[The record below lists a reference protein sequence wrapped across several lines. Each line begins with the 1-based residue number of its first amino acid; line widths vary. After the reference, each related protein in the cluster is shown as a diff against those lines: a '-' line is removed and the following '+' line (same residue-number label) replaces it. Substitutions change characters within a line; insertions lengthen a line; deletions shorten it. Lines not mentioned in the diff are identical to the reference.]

1 MKNKISISAV
11 SYLNTKPF
19 LYGLHAC
26 GLSDS
31 IDLSLDIPSVCARK
45 LSEGAVELGL
55 VPVAAIPSIPNA
67 QIISNYCI
75 GTLGAVKTVGI
86 YAACPMQNITHL
98 YLDYQSR
105 TSVALSKYLLQ
116 QHWKI
121 HPVFIDAKEGYEAQV
136 KGTKAA
142 LIIGDR
148 TIDLEQHY
156 PYFYDLGTA
165 WKQHSGRP
173 FVFAA
178 WVSNRPLSDTF
189 KKQFN
194 EALGCGI
201 AQRHRVAELF
211 QSSYPS
217 FDVHAYYH
225 DYISYELDHSKR
237 EALRF
242 FLEEV
247 APKQASSWA
256 R

>member
-19 LYGLHAC
+19 LYGLYAS
-26 GLSDS
+26 GLGDS
-31 IDLSLDIPSVCARK
+31 IDLSLDIPSTCARK
-45 LSEGAVELGL
+45 LAEGSVELGL

-67 QIISNYCI
+67 KIVSDYCI

-86 YAACPMQNITHL
+86 YAQCPIQDITHL

-116 QHWKI
+116 KYWNVQ
-121 HPVFIDAKEGYEAQV
+121 PVFIDAKAGYEACV
-136 KGTKAA
+136 NDKKAA

-148 TIDLEQHY
+148 TIDLEQKY

-165 WKQHSGRP
+165 WKQHCGRP

-178 WVSNRPLSDTF
+178 WVSNAELPDTF
-189 KKQFN
+189 VERFN
-194 EALGCGI
+194 EALAYGI
-201 AQRHRVAELF
+201 EKRHRVAELF
-211 QSSYPS
+211 QSCYPS

-225 DYISYELDHSKR
+225 DYINYNLDHSKR

-242 FLEEV
+242 FLEKV